1 MYAHAPLGKS
11 LLRSLLRPGAP
22 ARVLGLQASG
32 DRLLI
37 RAMASTGAQTYAMT
51 GVASPEDRHGWPA
64 CCCHSPRQASP
75 PGVADGVA
83 SLFLA
88 AARRP
93 FVSNHAATL
102 APRPTSLA
110 TGAGTAFSACKR
122 RCRRPLPCL
131 PLPSIAPTHGRP
143 AWARVPRGNPNHP
156 AVSLATS
163 IIEGSLLLSVSDYCS
178 SHQWRR
184 LLSEHLTRS
193 GPRGARKS
201 GDAGWQPTA
210 GLAGLDWSAGQAS
223 QARRCTLR
231 LAAEAALPTRAMHTR
246 PCGNTSWYPR
256 SHSASLALDAA
267 SAAIMR
273 RNAVHPHDR
282 NLSDAPSKIAS
293 GGRVWGANP
302 KTKVRPGTIPTTRK
316 LVGSHGARQ
325 LAKAP
330 TRAARLH
337 PLVYEAYTRCDYRWS
352 LG

>member
-1 MYAHAPLGKS
+1 MAGLPAAATPP
-11 LLRSLLRPGAP
+11 PGQP
-22 ARVLGLQASG
+22 ARCGGWRGFFVPRGRPQAVCVKSCRYPRTAPDVPGHGCWDSVLCVQAT
-32 DRLLI
+32 
-37 RAMASTGAQTYAMT
+37 M
-51 GVASPEDRHGWPA
+51 PPPA
-64 CCCHSPRQASP
+64 A
-75 PGVADGVA
+75 V
-83 SLFLA
+83 
-88 AARRP
+88 
-93 FVSNHAATL
+93 L
-102 APRPTSLA
+102 APSEHR
-110 TGAGTAFSACKR
+110 
-122 RCRRPLPCL
+122 
-131 PLPSIAPTHGRP
+131 THGMP

-246 PCGNTSWYPR
+246 PCGNTLWYPR

>member
-11 LLRSLLRPGAP
+11 LLRSLLRLAAP

-131 PLPSIAPTHGRP
+131 PLPSIAPM
-143 AWARVPRGNPNHP
+143 A
-156 AVSLATS
+156 
-163 IIEGSLLLSVSDYCS
+163 C
-178 SHQWRR
+178 
-184 LLSEHLTRS
+184 
-193 GPRGARKS
+193 
-201 GDAGWQPTA
+201 
-210 GLAGLDWSAGQAS
+210 
-223 QARRCTLR
+223 
-231 LAAEAALPTRAMHTR
+231 LP
-246 PCGNTSWYPR
+246 
-256 SHSASLALDAA
+256 
-267 SAAIMR
+267 
-273 RNAVHPHDR
+273 
-282 NLSDAPSKIAS
+282 
-293 GGRVWGANP
+293 GRVCREVIQIIP
-302 KTKVRPGTIPTTRK
+302 LFRLRRVLLKDRCCFLFPTT
-316 LVGSHGARQ
+316 A
-325 LAKAP
+325 AP
-330 TRAARLH
+330 TNGAA
-337 PLVYEAYTRCDYRWS
+337 C
-352 LG
+352 